1 MTFRTQNR
9 ETGQPIETGILTRER
24 AEEIIQMYETD
35 DKAQGVYEPDFYEV
49 AEESTGSMKH
59 TQGEWTAK
67 RSKKHLTRTEIWVD
81 TDFEPTFEILRN
93 ETSSAESAANAR
105 LIAAAPD
112 LLEALDTAVQY
123 IDAKRYPELMQM
135 CEAAISKAKGE

>member
-1 MTFRTQNR
+1 
-9 ETGQPIETGILTRER
+9 
-24 AEEIIQMYETD
+24 
-35 DKAQGVYEPDFYEV
+35 
-49 AEESTGSMKH
+49 MKH
-59 TQGEWTAK
+59 TQGKWYVSDIPQEGGCY
-67 RSKKHLTRTEIWVD
+67 IY
-81 TDFEPTFEILRN
+81 TDNNRF
-93 ETSSAESAANAR
+93 SAIARVYKGNNPHAAEAEANAR

>member
-1 MTFRTQNR
+1 
-9 ETGQPIETGILTRER
+9 
-24 AEEIIQMYETD
+24 
-35 DKAQGVYEPDFYEV
+35 
-49 AEESTGSMKH
+49 MKITH
-59 TQGEWTAK
+59 TQTEWFVKSARDDEYHNHVNYTVHGRKVNLKTKPADEN
-67 RSKKHLTRTEIWVD
+67 SPIWEFTPHICTIEFGRT
-81 TDFEPTFEILRN
+81 N
-93 ETSSAESAANAR
+93 EERKANAR